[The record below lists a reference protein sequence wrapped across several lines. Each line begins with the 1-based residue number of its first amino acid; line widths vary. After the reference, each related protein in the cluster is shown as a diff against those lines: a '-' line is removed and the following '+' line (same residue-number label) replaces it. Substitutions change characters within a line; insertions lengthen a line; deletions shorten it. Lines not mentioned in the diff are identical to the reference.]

1 VTRTA
6 LVTLWSHWARHP
18 LQLAMLVLGLALAT
32 GLWTGV
38 QAINAEARVAYDR
51 AAAVLGQDRLDR
63 INPTDGTLTLSAF
76 ANLRRGGWP
85 VSPILEGQVG
95 ALRVLGVEPLTLP
108 REAAL
113 PGLPGAGSADLGD
126 FLAGK
131 LVFVAPDVP
140 QTEPALAGLTLIAAP
155 DLPPM
160 TVLADIGLAERLLTR
175 PGEITALLLDP
186 GRPHPDTLPP
196 GLLLQ
201 PASPDQGVAR
211 LTDSFHLNLTAFGF
225 LAFAVGIFI
234 THAAVGLAF
243 EQRRP
248 MLRTLRAVGV
258 PARALGCL
266 VLVEMLGFALIAGLA
281 GVGLGSLM
289 AAALLP
295 DVAATLGGLYGAAVP
310 GTLHLRLGW
319 VLAGLGMAT
328 FGTMVAA
335 GQGLWQ
341 VWRMPPLASAGF
353 RAWGVASG
361 RARGWQA
368 GLGLA
373 LLAGA
378 GLILAFGGGLWAGF
392 AMLAA
397 LLLGAALTLPAL
409 LAAGLA
415 AASWAAKGPVAV
427 WFWADAR
434 QQLPGLSLALMAL
447 LLALAANIGV
457 GTMVASF
464 RSTFTGWLD
473 QRLASE
479 LYLTAA
485 SPDQATAL
493 QDYLAGKVDAVL
505 PILSTPQTLIEQPG
519 ELYGVA
525 DHATYREN
533 WPLLASSPRV
543 WDQVAAGKGVLI
555 NEQLARRA
563 DLALGA
569 TLPLPGGDLPVVG
582 IYSDYGNPF
591 PQAMIGLDSFRSRFP
606 KIEGLRF
613 ALRLPPSQ
621 VAALDAKLRAQ
632 FDLEDTALVDQAG
645 IKAFSLR
652 VFERTFAVTAALNTL
667 TLAVAGLAMLASL
680 LTLAAL
686 RLPQLAP
693 VWALGLTQ
701 RQLAGLDLGRTV
713 VLALMTALVALPLGL
728 ALAWVLLAVVN
739 VEAFGWRLPMR
750 LFPRDWLALVALAAA
765 AGGGAA
771 VLPAWHLT
779 RRPPADLLR
788 VFANAR

>member
-1 VTRTA
+1 MTLAA
-6 LVTLWSHWARHP
+6 LRTLWSHWARHP

-32 GLWTGV
+32 GLWSGV
-38 QAINAEARVAYDR
+38 QAINAEARAAYDR
-51 AAAVLGQDRLDR
+51 AAGVLGQDRLDR
-63 INPTDGTLTLSAF
+63 LLPDSGTLTLADF
-76 ANLRRGGWP
+76 AALRRAGWP
-85 VSPILEGQVG
+85 VSPVLEGRLG
-95 ALRVLGVEPLTLP
+95 DLRILGVEPLTLP

-113 PGLPGAGSADLGD
+113 PGLPGVGSTDLGG
-126 FLAGK
+126 FLAGE
-131 LVFVAPDVP
+131 LVFAAPDV
-140 QTEPALAGLTLIAAP
+140 TALQGLTLIPAP

-160 TVLADIGLAERLLTR
+160 TVLADIALAERLLGTK
-175 PGEITALLLDP
+175 GQITALLLDP
-186 GRPHPDTLPP
+186 SRPRPDTLPP
-196 GLLLQ
+196 GVLLQ
-201 PASPDQGVAR
+201 TAAPDQGIAR

-248 MLRTLRAVGV
+248 MFRTLRAVGL
-258 PARALGCL
+258 PARSLAGL
-266 VLVEMLGFALIAGLA
+266 VLAEMLGFALIAGLA
-281 GVGLGSLM
+281 GLGLGYLM

-295 DVAATLGGLYGAAVP
+295 DVAATLGGLYGAEVP
-310 GTLHLRLGW
+310 GTLTLRPAW
-319 VLAGLGMAT
+319 VLAGLGMAVL
-328 FGTMVAA
+328 GTLVAA
-335 GQGLWQ
+335 GNGLVQ
-341 VWRMPPLASAGF
+341 VWRMPPLASAGA
-353 RAWGVASG
+353 RAWGEASG

-368 GLGLA
+368 VLGLGLMTGSGA
-373 LLAGA
+373 LLGMD
-378 GLILAFGGGLWAGF
+378 GGLWAGF
-392 AMLAA
+392 AVLAA
-397 LLLGAALTLPAL
+397 LLLGAALTLPVL
-409 LAAGLA
+409 LAAGLHV
-415 AASWAAKGPVAV
+415 ASRLAKGPVAE

-485 SPDQATAL
+485 TPDQAATL
-493 QDYLAGKVDAVL
+493 QDYLTGKVDAVL
-505 PILSTPQTLIEQPG
+505 PILSAPQTLIDQPG
-519 ELYGVA
+519 EVYGVA
-525 DHATYREN
+525 DHATYRDH
-533 WPLLASSPRV
+533 WPLLSFSPGV
-543 WDQVAAGKGVLI
+543 WDLVAQGEGVLI

-569 TLPLPGGDLPVVG
+569 PLPLPGGPLPVVG
-582 IYSDYGNPF
+582 VYSDYGNPA
-591 PQAMIGLDSFRSRFP
+591 PQAMIGLEAFRTRYP
-606 KIEGLRF
+606 AVKDLRF
-613 ALRLPPSQ
+613 ALRLPPDQ
-621 VAALDAKLRAQ
+621 AQALATDLRARFQ
-632 FDLEDTALVDQAG
+632 LGDTALVDQAG

-701 RQLAGLDLGRTV
+701 RQLATLDLGRTV
-713 VLALMTALVALPLGL
+713 VLALMTALLAVPLGL
-728 ALAWVLLAVVN
+728 AFAWILLAVIN
-739 VEAFGWRLPMR
+739 VEAFGWRLPMQV
-750 LFPRDWLALVALAAA
+750 FPRDWLILMLGAGA
-765 AGGGAA
+765 AGAFAA
-771 VLPAWHLT
+771 LIPARHLM

-788 VFANAR
+788 VFANAG